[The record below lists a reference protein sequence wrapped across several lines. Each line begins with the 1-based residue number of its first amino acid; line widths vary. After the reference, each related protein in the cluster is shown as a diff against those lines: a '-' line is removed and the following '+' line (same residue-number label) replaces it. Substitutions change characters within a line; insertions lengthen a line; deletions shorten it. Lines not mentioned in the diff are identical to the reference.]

1 MISSVAVTPDL
12 DLFVQRLRLV
22 EAASVADVVPAGP
35 DVASWVRARLAETR
49 AREPDVEVILAFT
62 SEPLARVF
70 LLLCR
75 RYGIDVYRRSKRRDA
90 RVMVRVPESFE
101 QTVLGPLYTAISDAV
116 ETHLIEVA
124 NHAMRVAFELDVT
137 PGPRTA

>member
-1 MISSVAVTPDL
+1 MTPDL

-22 EAASVADVVPAGP
+22 EAAYVADVLPTGS
-35 DVASWVRARLAETR
+35 DVVSWVRARLAETR
-49 AREPDVEVILAFT
+49 SREPDVEVVVAIP
-62 SEPLARVF
+62 SEPDARVF

-90 RVMVRVPESFE
+90 RLMIRVPESFE
-101 QTVLGPLYTAISDAV
+101 QTVLRPLYAAISDAV

-124 NHAMRVAFELDVT
+124 DHAMRVAFDLDVT
-137 PGPRTA
+137 PSPRPA

>member
-1 MISSVAVTPDL
+1 M
-12 DLFVQRLRLV
+12 
-22 EAASVADVVPAGP
+22 ADVVPAGP
-35 DVASWVRARLAETR
+35 DVASWVRARLAESR
-49 AREPDVEVILAFT
+49 ARAPDVEVILAFT

-75 RYGIDVYRRSKRRDA
+75 RYGIDVYRRSKRREA

-101 QTVLGPLYTAISDAV
+101 QTVLGPLYASLADAV

-124 NHAMRVAFELDVT
+124 DHAMRVAFDLDVT
-137 PGPRTA
+137 PSPRPA